1 MTSIFIKTFPKDH
14 VWLKYLLPSIEKYA
28 DGFKDVIIVSDAGTA
43 IPPAYLSSI
52 KKIPVHTHYIPVPI
66 PTAEYPIIGMG
77 VGYLWQQYMKLNW
90 FKLCDSDSVMIL
102 DSDEML
108 CNPLTPDQL
117 KHDGKWVWTYRTWKE
132 AEDGII
138 WKQPTDYILGKNTHY
153 EAMLETGFV
162 LTRTATTNLLNYI
175 CQTQSI
181 SNLWELVTKKRM
193 HNFSEYNIYGSFIHM
208 INHPDYY
215 YNIRKDIPM
224 HNCIIKKW
232 SWGGVTPEIHKNAM
246 VHLH

>member
-1 MTSIFIKTFPKDH
+1 
-14 VWLKYLLPSIEKYA
+14 
-28 DGFKDVIIVSDAGTA
+28 
-43 IPPAYLSSI
+43 
-52 KKIPVHTHYIPVPI
+52 
-66 PTAEYPIIGMG
+66 
-77 VGYLWQQYMKLNW
+77 
-90 FKLCDSDSVMIL
+90 
-102 DSDEML
+102 
-108 CNPLTPDQL
+108 
-117 KHDGKWVWTYRTWKE
+117 
-132 AEDGII
+132 
-138 WKQPTDYILGKNTHY
+138 
-153 EAMLETGFV
+153 MLETGFV